1 MKPLRLV
8 AVAAGLFATCTPAL
22 AQQAPAP
29 APTFSPGAGA
39 RDIAARAA
47 ATTGARNMGDY
58 AIDEMNRRNLTDRAQ
73 AAVQNASPARM
84 GRAERVAQM
93 INDGNCTGAYAL
105 AREEGDRRLT
115 RRVAEICEID
125 Q

>member
-1 MKPLRLV
+1 
-8 AVAAGLFATCTPAL
+8 
-22 AQQAPAP
+22 
-29 APTFSPGAGA
+29 
-39 RDIAARAA
+39 
-47 ATTGARNMGDY
+47 MGDY